1 MAITRL
7 DRRILRIAGPSIVS
21 NITVPLL
28 GLVDVAIVGHL
39 GDAAYIGA
47 IAVGSMTFNLIY
59 WIFGFLRMGTS
70 GMTSQAFGRRD
81 MTGVMQLL
89 MRSMAVALAVALM
102 LVAGQ
107 WVLEW
112 LMVRLMRPTA
122 DVEPLSRVY
131 FSICVWGAPAVL
143 GLYGLTGWFVGMQ
156 NTRIPMFVSIMQNVV
171 NICASLTLVY
181 GLGLR
186 IEGVAIGTV
195 IAQYAGLAAA
205 AVLLLRHYG
214 RLGRYM
220 VWRGVLRRSEL
231 SRFFTVN
238 RDIFLRTLCLVAV
251 NLYFTSAGARQGAVI
266 LAVNTVLMQLFLL
279 FSYVMDGFANAGEAL
294 GGRYYGAR
302 NGVAFRDAVRRL
314 FLWGLLMGV
323 VFTAVYAVGGT
334 PFLRLL
340 TDDEAVIGASAAYF
354 PWALVIPLLSMA
366 AFVWDGIFI
375 GVTATRGMLVSLV
388 ISAAVF
394 FATFFGLYPSLGNHA
409 LWLAMTLYLASR
421 GVVQTVIYHRE
432 IAGRI

>member
-1 MAITRL
+1 MTISQT

-81 MTGVMQLL
+81 LTGVTQLL
-89 MRSMAVALAVALM
+89 ARSLAVALM
-102 LVAGQ
+102 VGALLMAAQ
-107 WVLEW
+107 WPIEW
-112 LMVRLMRPTA
+112 LMVRLMQPTA
-122 DVEPLSRVY
+122 DVEPLARTY
-131 FSICVWGAPAVL
+131 FGICIWGAPAVL

-156 NTRIPMFVSIMQNVV
+156 NTRVPMAVSIIQNVV

-181 GLGLR
+181 GMGMR
-186 IEGVAIGTV
+186 VEGVATGTV
-195 IAQYAGLAAA
+195 IAQYAGLGAALL
-205 AVLLLRHYG
+205 LLLRHYS

-220 VWRGVLRRSEL
+220 VWRGVMLRSEL
-231 SRFFTVN
+231 GRFFTVN

-251 NLYFTSAGARQGAVI
+251 NLYFTSAGARQGAVV

-279 FSYVMDGFANAGEAL
+279 FSYIMDGFANAGEAL
-294 GGRYYGAR
+294 GGRHYGAR
-302 NGVAFRDAVRRL
+302 NMAAFRDTVRRL
-314 FLWGLLMGV
+314 FAWGAVMAV
-323 VFTAVYAVGGT
+323 AFTAVYAAAGT

-340 TDDEAVIGASAAYF
+340 TDDETVIGAAAAYF
-354 PWALVIPLLSMA
+354 PWALVIPLCSMA

-375 GVTATRGMLVSLV
+375 GITATRGMLVSLAV
-388 ISAAVF
+388 SAAVF
-394 FATFFGLYPSLGNHA
+394 FATFTGFFPSLGNHA

-421 GVVQTVIYHRE
+421 GAVQTLIYRRR
-432 IAGRI
+432 IA

>member
-1 MAITRL
+1 MTITRL

-89 MRSMAVALAVALM
+89 VRSMAVALAVALM

-122 DVEPLSRVY
+122 DVEPLSRTY

-143 GLYGLTGWFVGMQ
+143 GLYGLMGWFVGMQ

-214 RLGRYM
+214 RQGRYM

-302 NGVAFRDAVRRL
+302 NGVAFRDTVRRL

-340 TDDEAVIGASAAYF
+340 TDDEAVIGASASYF

-421 GVVQTVIYHRE
+421 GAVQTVIYRRE

>member
-1 MAITRL
+1 
-7 DRRILRIAGPSIVS
+7 
-21 NITVPLL
+21 
-28 GLVDVAIVGHL
+28 
-39 GDAAYIGA
+39 
-47 IAVGSMTFNLIY
+47 
-59 WIFGFLRMGTS
+59 
-70 GMTSQAFGRRD
+70 
-81 MTGVMQLL
+81 
-89 MRSMAVALAVALM
+89 
-102 LVAGQ
+102 
-107 WVLEW
+107 
-112 LMVRLMRPTA
+112 
-122 DVEPLSRVY
+122 
-131 FSICVWGAPAVL
+131 
-143 GLYGLTGWFVGMQ
+143 
-156 NTRIPMFVSIMQNVV
+156 MFVSIMQNVV
-171 NICASLTLVY
+171 NICASLALVY

-231 SRFFTVN
+231 IRFFTVN

-251 NLYFTSAGARQGAVI
+251 NLYFTSAGARQGAII

-302 NGVAFRDAVRRL
+302 NGVAFRDTVRRL

-323 VFTAVYAVGGT
+323 AFTAVYAVGGT

-354 PWALVIPLLSMA
+354 PWALVIPLSGMA

-394 FATFFGLYPSLGNHA
+394 FATFLGLYPSLGNHA

-421 GVVQTVIYHRE
+421 GAVQTVIYRRE